1 MLTFLFG
8 VVIAVAGGL
17 ILYGAVR
24 LALSIIWGVIKFG
37 LKFKYTPKNVVMN

>member
-24 LALSIIWGVIKFG
+24 LALSIIWGVIKFILHIFFG
-37 LKFKYTPKNVVMN
+37 DD